1 MIPPSLGPN
10 NVGVRLK
17 NVIIYGGMGLN
28 IIFTRTLEKIGLDIT
43 NLLMT
48 IGRPFYNI
56 IPTNAMTPLGQ
67 VTLPVTFNTKDNY
80 RI

>member
-17 NVIIYGGMGLN
+17 NVIIDGGMGLN

-56 IPTNAMTPLGQ
+56 IPTNAMIPLGQ